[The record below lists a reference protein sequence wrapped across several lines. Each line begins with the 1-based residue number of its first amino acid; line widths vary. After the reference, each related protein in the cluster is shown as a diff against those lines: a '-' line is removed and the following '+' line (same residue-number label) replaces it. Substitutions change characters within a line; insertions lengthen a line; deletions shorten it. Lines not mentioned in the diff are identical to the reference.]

1 MLEIN
6 LSTCSKA
13 DRKKVIKLAKS
24 VGYKWRDT
32 DRFKDREWEILELT
46 CKRMTYYYGA
56 ETTPINLPQD
66 WDKVYDYLGINPQC
80 PIVELNKKTR
90 KKLIKWGYDYPC
102 FNVKNT

>member
-24 VGYKWRDT
+24 VGYKWGDAG
-32 DRFKDREWEILELT
+32 RFKDREWEILELT
-46 CKRMTYYYGA
+46 CERMTYYYGA

-66 WDKVYDYLGINPQC
+66 WDTVYKYLGI
-80 PIVELNKKTR
+80 ELLTAWR
-90 KKLIKWGYDYPC
+90 SSFIDLIKKQLKPE
-102 FNVKNT
+102 